1 MTAQIIIAV
10 ISGGIGAAVASG
22 VMSLIQY
29 KVRRKDEKSDKDD
42 DVRAALRYL
51 MLFVIRQQAMDF
63 IRDGE
68 ITWEDRKMLHK
79 WHELYHEKLGGNGDA
94 KLLMDAVNALPLKT
108 EGD

>member
-1 MTAQIIIAV
+1 MNIFIAI
-10 ISGGIGAAVASG
+10 ISGGIGAAIASG
-22 VMSLIQY
+22 VMGIVLY
-29 KVRRKDEKSDKDD
+29 KIKRRDEKDD
-42 DVRAALRYL
+42 AEDVVKAALKYL

-79 WHELYHEKLGGNGDA
+79 WHELYRNKLGGNGDA

-108 EGD
+108 EDN